1 LSDSTPKFH
10 SKERLSYCRH
20 GTSGLV
26 TTIQGNAALQSTQG
40 SILFAGPLSVGG
52 SFTAIEQN
60 HLTLARNSQLVGAT
74 TVNLV
79 GPDTDTDTPS
89 PGVNPTLQS
98 QTPAPAP
105 VQRWAAK
112 AVRLSC
118 LASLGS
124 ARTMQM
130 QMQMQMQMRLRR

>member
-79 GPDTDTDTPS
+79 GPDTDTDTDTDTPS

-98 QTPAPAP
+98 QTPAP

-112 AVRLSC
+112 AVRLGC

-130 QMQMQMQMRLRR
+130 QMQMRLRR